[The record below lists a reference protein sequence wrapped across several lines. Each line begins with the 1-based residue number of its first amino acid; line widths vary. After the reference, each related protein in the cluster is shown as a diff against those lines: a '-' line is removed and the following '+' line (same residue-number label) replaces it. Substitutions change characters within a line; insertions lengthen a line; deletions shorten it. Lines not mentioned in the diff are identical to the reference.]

1 MSNLSFS
8 SLHVNNLSINNTYS
22 LIKSSIDISIPVK
35 TELGEMLNAV
45 LAKLIADNENFG
57 HQINKNQKSGLTDA
71 LEPLD
76 KERDDLQADTNRTIT
91 FFLKSADAAKK
102 AAAHTLKLF
111 LTPYWNAARLPL
123 NTQTDVTAEMLAK
136 YKANPNLLAAAQA
149 LGMLEQFASIE
160 VKNKAFDTLYKSRNE
175 ELAGRQT
182 SGSSLK
188 PAAVASYIQYCTAL
202 EQAANFTPNAAIITL
217 FNNMDM
223 LRKKY
228 HALGGSGKDTPVEG
242 EK

>member
-1 MSNLSFS
+1 MSNLAFS
-8 SLHVNNLSINNTYS
+8 PLHVNGMTINNVYS
-22 LIKSSIDISIPVK
+22 LIKSSIDISIPAK
-35 TELGEMLNAV
+35 TELSEMLNAV
-45 LAKLIADNENFG
+45 LTKLTTDNENFG
-57 HQINKNQKSGLTDA
+57 LQINKNQKSALTDELIPA
-71 LEPLD
+71 D
-76 KERDDLQADTNRTIT
+76 KERDDQQAEVNRTIT
-91 FFLKSADAAKK
+91 FYSKSSDTVKK
-102 AAAHTLKLF
+102 AAAQTLKLF
-111 LTPYWNAARLPL
+111 LAPYWNAATLPL
-123 NTQTDVTAEMLAK
+123 NTQTGVLSEMLTK
-136 YKANPNLLAAAQA
+136 FNDNPSLLAAAQS
-149 LGMLEQFASIE
+149 LGMLEQFSSLE
-160 VKNKAFDTLYKSRNE
+160 VKNTAFDTLYKSRNE

-228 HALGGSGKDTPVEG
+228 HALGGSGKDISVAG